1 MSRLNLRSV
10 VFSFHEELQ
19 RQRWDDHRYY
29 HQSRVNQSLHF
40 LSACTFLVAY
50 VLLFV
55 DPARAAM
62 LGWLVAMLL
71 RQTGHFFF
79 EPTGFDHVNQTTH
92 EYKESIKTG
101 YNLVRKA
108 VLHLV
113 WVAIP
118 FVLWLTPTVFDLL
131 PQYDGYDGL
140 ISRIGMAWLWFAIF
154 ALFARTIFLVFTQNF
169 MTGLAWFTKII
180 TDPYH
185 DIKMYYKSPL
195 YLWQGQKL
203 DPMTHVA
210 R

>member
-1 MSRLNLRSV
+1 MSRLNLRSAV
-10 VFSFHEELQ
+10 LSFHEELK

-29 HQSRVNQSLHF
+29 HQSRINQSLHL
-40 LSACTFLVAY
+40 LSACTFMVAY

-55 DPARAAM
+55 DPARAAI

-101 YNLVRKA
+101 YNLARKV
-108 VLHLV
+108 VLHSL
-113 WVAIP
+113 WFAIP
-118 FVLWLTPTVFDLL
+118 FIVWLTPTVFDVL
-131 PQYDGYDGL
+131 PPYDGRDGL
-140 ISRIGMAWLWFAIF
+140 IGRIGMAWLWFAVF
-154 ALFARTIFLVFTQNF
+154 ALLARTIFLVFTQNF
-169 MTGLAWFTKII
+169 MTGFAWFIKII